1 VRIKV
6 KGLEK
11 YPPRAGALSSAGRSV
26 QLTQCWD
33 ISELPHISPHLT
45 HSPSNFEVC
54 QAAGSL
60 PIVKMK
66 KELQRGWVNWKDQAA
81 S

>member
-1 VRIKV
+1 V
-6 KGLEK
+6 LN
-11 YPPRAGALSSAGRSV
+11 
-26 QLTQCWD
+26 
-33 ISELPHISPHLT
+33 ISELPHISPYLT

-66 KELQRGWVNWKDQAA
+66 KELQRVWVNWKDQAA